1 VFLLNT
7 EYFLFQILDPV
18 RGQLPIILK
27 MLQSESF
34 HLPLVLLLHPLCSD
48 LAFHFSLGKPS
59 FQRLLRRSGLFL
71 KPSASLL
78 LLLQSCQFCILLS
91 LLLGSL
97 TVLFSPLLFL
107 LSPLV
112 GLQSFLL
119 RSLTSLFSPLLSL

>member
-1 VFLLNT
+1 
-7 EYFLFQILDPV
+7 
-18 RGQLPIILK
+18 
-27 MLQSESF
+27 
-34 HLPLVLLLHPLCSD
+34 
-48 LAFHFSLGKPS
+48 
-59 FQRLLRRSGLFL
+59 LFL

-78 LLLQSCQFCILLS
+78 LLLQSCQFRILLS